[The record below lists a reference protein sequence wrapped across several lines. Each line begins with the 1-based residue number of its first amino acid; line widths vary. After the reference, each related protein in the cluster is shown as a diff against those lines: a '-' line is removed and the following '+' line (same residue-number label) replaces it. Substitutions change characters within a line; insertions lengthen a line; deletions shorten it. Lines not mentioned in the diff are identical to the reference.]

1 MAVGIVPLTIM
12 LITIGLK
19 WFAVSALASK
29 RGQLVEAM
37 EETNQVRYRLKSLVS
52 EVTNAQSDIESLK
65 RKIKSHES
73 RVGKLEK
80 QHKSIQAEEAKN
92 AEMNREKLRL
102 AEEVKKKKGT
112 A

>member
-19 WFAVSALASK
+19 WFAVSALESK
-29 RGQLVEAM
+29 RAKLVEAM
-37 EETNQVRYRLKSLVS
+37 EETSQVKYRLKSLVS
-52 EVTNAQSDIESLK
+52 EVTNAQSEIESLK
-65 RKIKSHES
+65 RKIKAQES

-80 QHKSIQAEEAKN
+80 KHKSLQAEEAKY
-92 AEMNREKLRL
+92 AEMNREKLKL